1 MPAKIQ
7 AARSEPGARPPAPAG
22 RPQRWQNLAWAPRGA
37 RQWTQLLGARL
48 APQALQNFPEAAV
61 PQAGQVPA
69 LG

>member
-7 AARSEPGARPPAPAG
+7 AVRSEPTVRPSAPAG

-37 RQWTQLLGARL
+37 RQRTQLLGAKL
-48 APQALQNFPEAAV
+48 APQALQNFPEAAA